1 MADLSTNYMDDIL
14 AESMNGKRKYRI
26 TRADGSFE
34 EVTLED
40 ISEYEQ
46 RGSVFG
52 AGDINRTNQAVN
64 EKFDSGDVVDP
75 METTVPGF
83 AADALAVKNQF
94 NEQNKKFGN
103 GVLTYNAETDYF
115 GMINPITQEWENVF
129 RAYFG
134 RVAIGCFTDYS
145 VKTGT
150 ITMDDNLIFSRFKY
164 VMFVLCYAAP
174 SNRNFYGTLYDTP
187 TIGTTL
193 TSSHSSSGKTTTNS
207 IQIYSDTTI
216 ISSGSAGNS
225 SWQYGVNAIILG
237 NNKEDVKAKAN
248 EITEIVQLYD
258 YSTK

>member
-46 RGSVFG
+46 IGSVFG

-94 NEQNKKFGN
+94 NEQNKNFATPTLLKTVTSFNKEYTKVSG
-103 GVLTYNAETDYF
+103 
-115 GMINPITQEWENVF
+115 INWKNYKKLIFEVVVWYSDADIEYSFVEYDTNLVRTNVAYRLCPYITQN
-129 RAYFG
+129 G
-134 RVAIGCFTDYS
+134 
-145 VKTGT
+145 
-150 ITMDDNLIFSRFKY
+150 
-164 VMFVLCYAAP
+164 
-174 SNRNFYGTLYDTP
+174 
-187 TIGTTL
+187 TL
-193 TSSHSSSGKTTTNS
+193 TSCVELKAMFTSNGELKIIENQETWYIKEVKIYGK
-207 IQIYSDTTI
+207 
-216 ISSGSAGNS
+216 
-225 SWQYGVNAIILG
+225 
-237 NNKEDVKAKAN
+237 
-248 EITEIVQLYD
+248 
-258 YSTK
+258 

>member
-83 AADALAVKNQF
+83 AADALAVKNHF
-94 NEQNKKFGN
+94 NEQNKNLVNFTKLLWTNPNPTSEMESIVVWN
-103 GVLTYNAETDYF
+103 GDVTEYDYF
-115 GMINPITQEWENVF
+115 EIHCKIKTSDYDIISGTLLSGLYTKVFYPGNFEENLQMHI
-129 RAYFG
+129 FG
-134 RVAIGCFTDYS
+134 REFWCD
-145 VKTGT
+145 
-150 ITMDDNLIFSRFKY
+150 SRGICCAQGKGQSFIEK
-164 VMFVLCYAAP
+164 
-174 SNRNFYGTLYDTP
+174 
-187 TIGTTL
+187 
-193 TSSHSSSGKTTTNS
+193 SGYTANNV
-207 IQIYSDTTI
+207 IVPIRI
-216 ISSGSAGNS
+216 
-225 SWQYGVNAIILG
+225 YGVKLP
-237 NNKEDVKAKAN
+237 K
-248 EITEIVQLYD
+248 
-258 YSTK
+258 

>member
-46 RGSVFG
+46 IGSVFG

-94 NEQNKKFGN
+94 NEQNKKIVGSFE
-103 GVLTYNAETDYF
+103 VKT
-115 GMINPITQEWENVF
+115 V
-129 RAYFG
+129 
-134 RVAIGCFTDYS
+134 S
-145 VKTGT
+145 VKTGSGDAIGNVELKHSYGNKALILLQSQRADIYLTHQDNVNGT
-150 ITMDDNLIFSRFKY
+150 IYAGAKWWNSDSWVENTTFNVTMVVIKL
-164 VMFVLCYAAP
+164 P
-174 SNRNFYGTLYDTP
+174 
-187 TIGTTL
+187 
-193 TSSHSSSGKTTTNS
+193 
-207 IQIYSDTTI
+207 Q
-216 ISSGSAGNS
+216 
-225 SWQYGVNAIILG
+225 
-237 NNKEDVKAKAN
+237 
-248 EITEIVQLYD
+248 
-258 YSTK
+258 